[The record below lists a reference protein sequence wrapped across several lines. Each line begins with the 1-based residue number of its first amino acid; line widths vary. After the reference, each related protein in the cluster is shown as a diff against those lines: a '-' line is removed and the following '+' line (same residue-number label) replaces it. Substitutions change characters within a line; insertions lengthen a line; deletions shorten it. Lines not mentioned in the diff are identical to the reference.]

1 MKIAKRIIIAT
12 VLLVGIIFYF
22 FYPFK
27 IQPIRI
33 AFDKGSTY
41 VFDISSSGLTKIIKC
56 DVKDLDL
63 SNENNFININK
74 AESRTMFISGTD
86 RRFIN
91 RYAKKLLQTNY
102 DIEYGKYPMTTK
114 TMVYA
119 YTEGQKY
126 WSRYTM
132 SDKEKKNTELMEI
145 AFRIVEI
152 SPVKLE
158 DLYTPKTYHQIEQQ
172 MK

>member
-1 MKIAKRIIIAT
+1 M
-12 VLLVGIIFYF
+12 
-22 FYPFK
+22 
-27 IQPIRI
+27 QPVRI
-33 AFDKGSTY
+33 AIENESTY
-41 VFDISSSGLTKIIKC
+41 IFDITSSGYTKIGLSRDKR
-56 DVKDLDL
+56 LDL
-63 SNENNFININK
+63 SGENIFSNLI
-74 AESRTMFISGTD
+74 ESKTMIMIGAD
-86 RRFIN
+86 IRFIN

-102 DIEYGKYPMTTK
+102 DIEYGKYPLTTH
-114 TMVYA
+114 TVVSAYA
-119 YTEGQKY
+119 GGQRY

-158 DLYTPKTYHQIEQQ
+158 DLYTPKTYHQIEPQ